1 MFFFYRNQ
9 SVNSYIDKTEE
20 KYNATA
26 LHFAI
31 QREHC
36 EVALHLIDQNAAFN
50 INLMY
55 ADNNTEKSKKKG
67 DTAVHIACRKGF
79 VRYVIFKC

>member
-9 SVNSYIDKTEE
+9 SVNGYIDKTEE

-36 EVALHLIDQNAAFN
+36 EVALHLIGQNAAFN

-55 ADNNTEKSKKKG
+55 ADNNIEKKG